1 MTPKSVTPQEVGVTD
16 IHFHNPKKALLKPF
30 LINRVQG
37 ERTRTRKIDM
47 ELGNYLDRL
56 GNQKGMITKWAQDK
70 VNK

>member
-1 MTPKSVTPQEVGVTD
+1 MISKGKVMSRILIFTFIKDV
-16 IHFHNPKKALLKPF
+16 LRPF

-47 ELGNYLDRL
+47 ELINYLDRL
-56 GNQKGMITKWAQDK
+56 GGHKGLITKRAQDK